1 MGIYCFC
8 FVCSAYRVNMIFY
21 ILVAIVGLSQAAKLD
36 EAKTQGKLRNKLG
49 HHGNKSE
56 IQTFCTF

>member
-1 MGIYCFC
+1 MGIYCFY

-36 EAKTQGKLRNKLG
+36 EAKTQGNKIT
-49 HHGNKSE
+49 K
-56 IQTFCTF
+56 QTRSQW